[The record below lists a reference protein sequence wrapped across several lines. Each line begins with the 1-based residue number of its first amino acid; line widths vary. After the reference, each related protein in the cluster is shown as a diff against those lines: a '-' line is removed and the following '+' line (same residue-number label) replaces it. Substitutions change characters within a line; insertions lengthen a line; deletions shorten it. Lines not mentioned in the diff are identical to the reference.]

1 MIATVCAAACALAL
15 TRSMDAILGNAVTW
29 RLTPSISVAVIK
41 DGALA
46 YAGARGSADLAGNL
60 PANIETRY
68 PIGSL
73 GSLLILVA
81 VMQLEAKGKLHLD
94 DPLQRYLP
102 NEVPI
107 NVTLRELLVPQEGDA
122 TYDALAAVV
131 ESVTREPL
139 ITYLTDHIF
148 RPAGMTQTW
157 LGKPPDWMP
166 LATGYYEWRNV
177 FGEAQLDA
185 DAWNRKCCSFVS
197 TAADLA
203 RFDVALLSGRL
214 VSTATLGAMRPYFH
228 SGQMRGMQ
236 AIGLDGSAAG
246 HDAQNV
252 LFVKQRFAIV
262 TLANSA
268 GFGAPAVLDRVLAVY
283 YPNAASVTTA
293 ESIGVDP
300 QITDRLRRF
309 LSQQPG
315 IHGPIGAMDFL
326 SSSESAGSKEYRYLV
341 DLGGRTRSVF
351 FALDPGGKI
360 EEFWLH

>member
-15 TRSMDAILGNAVTW
+15 TRSMDAILGDAVTW
-29 RLTPSISVAVIK
+29 RLAPSISVAVVK
-41 DGALA
+41 DGTLA
-46 YAGARGSADLAGNL
+46 YAGARGSADLGGNR
-60 PANIETRY
+60 PTGVQTAY

-73 GSLLILVA
+73 GSLFILVA
-81 VMQLEAKGKLHLD
+81 VMQLEAKGKIHLD
-94 DPLQRYLP
+94 DTLQRYLP

-107 NVTLRELLVPQEGDA
+107 NVSLRELLVPQEGDA

-131 ESVTREPL
+131 ESVSREPL
-139 ITYLTDHIF
+139 ITYLTDHVF

-166 LATGYYEWRNV
+166 LATGYYEWHNV
-177 FGEAQLDA
+177 FGEAQPDV

-203 RFDVALLSGRL
+203 RFDVALLNGRL
-214 VSTATLGAMRPYFH
+214 VSPSTLRAMHPYFH
-228 SGQMRGMQ
+228 LGQMRGMQ
-236 AIGLDGSAAG
+236 AIGMEGSAAG
-246 HDAQNV
+246 YDAQNV
-252 LFVKQRFAIV
+252 LFAKERFAIV
-262 TLANSA
+262 TLTNSA
-268 GFGAPAVLDRVLAVY
+268 GFAAPAVLDRVLAVY
-283 YPNAASVTTA
+283 YPNAASVTTS
-293 ESIGVDP
+293 ESIGVDR

-309 LSQQPG
+309 LSEQPA

-341 DLGGRTRSVF
+341 DLDGRTRSVF
-351 FALDPGGKI
+351 FAVNAGGAI